1 MPHSP
6 STVGKAS
13 RLHSMLL
20 WYLVSKGFYERCLHP
35 PDQFWQDQMQRVGL
49 GGLDIARL
57 TEAIPVRQSL
67 TNIYQPTRKLDK
79 EFGPAESAHAI
90 SGTSIYLVCMAL
102 STRTVTGRLLPIIFS
117 GYILS

>member
-13 RLHSMLL
+13 RLHSMRL

-57 TEAIPVRQSL
+57 TEAVRQGVR
-67 TNIYQPTRKLDK
+67 TCG
-79 EFGPAESAHAI
+79 F
-90 SGTSIYLVCMAL
+90 
-102 STRTVTGRLLPIIFS
+102 STCHKWNVNLPGLHGIKHTYS
-117 GYILS
+117 R